1 LTIGLLNFACH
12 FWFLIML
19 ITPFLACF
27 DRSNPQARM
36 AFLIAHVLTW
46 GIGGTLVAM
55 ALSSAGPVYLER
67 LEISTVFVPLTSALQ
82 EMSARVWLP
91 ALEVQEPLWDGYTG
105 KGPIAGISAM
115 PSMHVGSTT
124 LFACYAFTWRRWAG
138 WLMVGF
144 RCLMLP
150 GSVALGWHSAV
161 DGYLGT
167 AIALLF
173 WYLAGRAVK
182 RTRTLPGCEQVG

>member
-1 LTIGLLNFACH
+1 
-12 FWFLIML
+12 
-19 ITPFLACF
+19 
-27 DRSNPQARM
+27 
-36 AFLIAHVLTW
+36 
-46 GIGGTLVAM
+46 M

-115 PSMHVGSTT
+115 PSMHAGSTT